1 MFHTI
6 KEIYYKDSKQHHIIY
21 EELFRSLLS
30 RKIPLTIREFN
41 HNAEYPMFYYYSE
54 ELMLL
59 QEQVSRKYMDFRR
72 LLDNTPPLVLLQ
84 FSLSCIVD
92 EVDATSKIEGVH
104 SSKRE
109 LKEIL
114 EDESTSGRFS
124 GIVRKYHRLSN
135 GEEIV
140 LDKPEDIRSVYE
152 DIAYR
157 EILRDKQE
165 YALDGKIFRAG
176 DVDVLGNGGKILH
189 RGVSPEK
196 KLIDYLC
203 IGLDFMKDE
212 QVPYLVRTAV
222 FHYIFV
228 YAHPFYDGNGR
239 TVRFITSSQIAKL
252 MHYLPALRLS
262 YIIRRKVQKYYKLIH
277 DTETEINCGDLS
289 PFIYGFIGF
298 ILETLEDLVFV
309 LQRKQKQLKR
319 YSKMLE
325 SIVPDDKGMREIYIM
340 LLESSSFLGLGISME
355 RLMKQTGKSRNTII
369 KLLSKMPTEHLIVK
383 KGKRKYFY
391 KLNMLMFK
399 DMEGVIN

>member
-1 MFHTI
+1 MFDTI
-6 KEIYYKDSKQHHIIY
+6 KEIYYKDPKQHRTIY

-59 QEQVSRKYMDFRR
+59 QEQVSRKYMDFRK

-109 LKEIL
+109 LREIL

-124 GIVRKYHRLSN
+124 GIVRKYHKLSN

-157 EILRDKQE
+157 EILRDKPE

-196 KLIDYLC
+196 KLIDYLR

-212 QVPYLVRTAV
+212 QVPYLVRAAV

-239 TVRFITSSQIAKL
+239 TARFITSSQIAKT

-309 LQRKQKQLKR
+309 LQRKQEQLKR

-325 SIVPDDKGMREIYIM
+325 SVVPDYKGMREIYIM

-355 RLMKQTGKSRNTII
+355 RLMKQTGKSRNTIK
-369 KLLSKMPTEHLIVK
+369 KLLSKIPTEHLVVK

-391 KLNMLMFK
+391 TN
-399 DMEGVIN
+399 